1 MSIGISATG
10 RLNSLES
17 LPRGQDGE
25 LDLEK
30 LFVAAADAASE
41 MYAPLFVGARI
52 ASDHAL
58 FTLFPNSDEAMLSV
72 DGSGGVSFEISTTP
86 VGAGFHASIHMLLTK
101 IGEAIGVTWDEIS
114 DDSGAEDPED
124 LGSLQEA
131 FANWGMAIASS
142 MRDQRL
148 GALDGVAVCMPLGTI
163 FHYPSA
169 VVTPFGP
176 WDGDLLSAV
185 ASSREAAAAWMPW
198 MELSPTAQTLLDAA
212 RSLMWCN
219 VCWRETSND
228 DVPEE
233 EEHAY
238 YAMKKALDL
247 LDAAYELDP
256 ELDYPWHE
264 WLELIGIEGEGREN
278 ATVVEAQA
286 NATEEPDE
294 EDLIGYRRSDVTV
307 WLPFGATIRIPGEMT
322 SDFNEDGWVAGGETG
337 SIHITPYSAR
347 ETDTEA
353 RASARV
359 MLSEAWTSIMS
370 DFEGETIGE
379 PFEWE
384 GEGFIGRAEH
394 RTDVDEEGDTIYMTQ
409 GLVARAGEFLF
420 TTMIYFE
427 DEQRPWAQA
436 TFQSIVVNERN
447 AYSDDDDEMD
457 EADADDEDES

>member
-17 LPRGQDGE
+17 LTKGPDGE
-25 LDLEK
+25 LDLES

-52 ASDHAL
+52 AGDHAL
-58 FTLFPNSDEAMLSV
+58 LTLFPNSDEAMLSV
-72 DGSGGVSFEISTTP
+72 DNSGEVSFEISTTP
-86 VGAGFHASIHMLLTK
+86 VGAGFHASIHTLLTK
-101 IGEAIGVTWDEIS
+101 IGEAIGVTWDEIT

-124 LGSLQEA
+124 FGALQEA
-131 FANWGMAIASS
+131 FANWAVAIGSS
-142 MRDQRL
+142 MRDQEIGSMGSL
-148 GALDGVAVCMPLGTI
+148 AVCMPLGTR
-163 FHYPSA
+163 FHYPRA

-176 WDGDLLSAV
+176 WDEDVLNTI

-219 VCWRETSND
+219 VCWRETSSE

-238 YAMKKALDL
+238 YAMKKALNL

-256 ELDYPWHE
+256 DLDYPWHE
-264 WLELIGIEGEGREN
+264 WLELIGYEGEGREN
-278 ATVVEAQA
+278 ATIVEAQA

-294 EDLIGYRRSDVTV
+294 QDLIGYRRADVTV
-307 WLPFGATIRIPGEMT
+307 WLPFGAEIRIPGEMT
-322 SDFNEDGWVAGGETG
+322 CDVNEDGWVAGGETG

-347 ETDTEA
+347 ETDKEA

-370 DFEGETIGE
+370 DFEGQTIGE

-384 GEGFIGRAEH
+384 GDGYIGRAEH
-394 RTDVDEEGDTIYMTQ
+394 RMDVDEEGDTIYMTQ
-409 GLVARAGEFLF
+409 GLVAKAGEFLF
-420 TTMIYFE
+420 ATMIYFE
-427 DEQRPWAQA
+427 DEQRPWAEV
-436 TFQSIVVNERN
+436 TFESIVVRERG
-447 AYSDDDDEMD
+447 AYRDDED
-457 EADADDEDES
+457 EVDDADMDDEDES